1 MELRAG
7 EAIKMQFDPLSDL
20 FIAQFA
26 RPAGVSG
33 VNLRALTPFQRALLV
48 IDGTVT
54 KFIEAYV
61 MEPVK
66 VRILGNDWHR
76 LSAEHTWLE
85 ADAGTTVIA
94 REVLLEGE
102 YSATLYGHALSLIVP
117 DRLPEAAQQQLTE
130 HPGGLGRILLDI
142 RLESR
147 REVLWYGRE
156 LARDMSPELS
166 EAIRSRMAG
175 GCLTRTY
182 RIINSGR
189 PVMLIHERFPMN
201 DDRLPSQI

>member
-1 MELRAG
+1 MEFRAG
-7 EAIKMQFDPLSDL
+7 EAAKTHFDPLSDL

-26 RPAGVSG
+26 RPAGLSS

-61 MEPVK
+61 MEPVRA
-66 VRILGNDWHR
+66 RIIGHEWHR
-76 LSAEHTWLE
+76 LSAGHTWLE

-94 REVLLEGE
+94 REVVLEGE
-102 YSATLYGHALSLIVP
+102 YSATLYAHALSLIVP
-117 DRLPEAAQQQLTE
+117 DRLPEAAREQLTE
-130 HPGGLGRILLDI
+130 NPGGLGRILLDI

-156 LARDMSPELS
+156 MSKEVSRDLS
-166 EAIRSRMAG
+166 EAIRSRMTG

-182 RIINSGR
+182 RIITSGR
-189 PVMLIHERFPMN
+189 PVMLIHERFPM
-201 DDRLPSQI
+201 DADRLPSQI